1 MIKISI
7 QQDDF
12 SVADEYQQLVSG
24 DRSQG
29 GVATFVGRVRDRD
42 EIKITE
48 NSNDTLI
55 HNHIFALELEHYP
68 GMTEKVLTK
77 LAETAREKW
86 PLAAVTIIHRVG
98 KLMAGEQIVFVGVT
112 SMHRK
117 NAFAACEY
125 IMDILKT
132 TAPFWKKEF
141 STENDQLIERWI
153 KAKETDQKEAEKWLK

>member
-7 QQDDF
+7 QQNDF
-12 SVADEYQQLVSG
+12 SVADEYQQLIAD

-29 GVATFVGRVRDRD
+29 GVATFIGRVRNSDD
-42 EIKITE
+42 IKVNE
-48 NSNDTLI
+48 NSIDSPVKKDI
-55 HNHIFALELEHYP
+55 CALELEYYP
-68 GMTEKVLTK
+68 GMTEKVLTQ

-117 NAFAACEY
+117 AAFAACEY

-141 STENDQLIERWI
+141 SKENDQLQERWVEA
-153 KAKETDQKEAEKWLK
+153 KAADKAEAEKWLK

>member
-7 QQDDF
+7 QQKDF
-12 SVADEYQQLVSG
+12 SLAEEYQRLIEG

-29 GVATFVGRVRDRD
+29 GVATFIGRVRDSD
-42 EIKITE
+42 EINTPIEDSGTSAQ
-48 NSNDTLI
+48 NN
-55 HNHIFALELEHYP
+55 IFALQLEHYP
-68 GMTEKVLTK
+68 GMTDKVLTK
-77 LAETAREKW
+77 LAEAAQKKW
-86 PLAAVTIIHRVG
+86 SLAAVTIIHRVG

-117 NAFAACEY
+117 AALTACEY

-141 STENDQLIERWI
+141 TMENEKVIERWI
-153 KAKETDQKEAEKWLK
+153 KAKETDLKEAEKWLK